1 MYLIILISIVDNFIQ
16 DCRDGYGRNVLAK
29 SRISSLRVVKL
40 DMFRTS
46 RVVLGDLGCF
56 VKTDVGV
63 QGNIEE

>member
-1 MYLIILISIVDNFIQ
+1 MQ